1 MDFCY
6 TAKAEE
12 IDKDGCKAILA
23 SINKFYQHKSG
34 IMDAEAQVGKGNRP
48 INNWYIPKLKLMQSV
63 VPNIQANGVAFQYSA
78 DVTEHAHITKI
89 KNPTCSGN
97 NQNYKTQICHDL
109 DCTDKL
115 HQFNLATSICES
127 YMDSS
132 NESKDHSSS
141 ETNIL
146 QQADS
151 SADND
156 NNVHIPLAWL
166 IAGLLGSFQNYFD
179 EALYLQNDPQALCP
193 LHTFMDGHTDLH
205 LNCNP
210 SSKQMTID
218 KAAVVYGI
226 PDLCPALM
234 DFIHHYTPTSPA
246 TVYSIGAQHTTAAHV
261 NIGPMRI
268 QVWFRV
274 QLQSRNFHNAGK
286 VLPLQFINACP
297 PCDDWPLGFYDPVI
311 INTDGTKIWPQ
322 SGLNGSYRFSYSWYF
337 VY

>member
-6 TAKAEE
+6 AAQAEE
-12 IDKDGCKAILA
+12 INEDGCEAILA
-23 SINKFYQHKSG
+23 SIDEFHQHKSG
-34 IMDAEAQVGKGNRP
+34 ITDTEARVGKGNRP
-48 INNWYIPKLKLMQSV
+48 INKWYIPKLELMQSV
-63 VPNIQANGVAFQYSA
+63 VPNIWANSIAFQYSMDA
-78 DVTEHAHITKI
+78 TEHAHITEI
-89 KNPTCSGN
+89 KNPTRSGN
-97 NQNYKTQICHDL
+97 NQNYKTQICCDL

-115 HQFNLATSICES
+115 CRFDLATSICES

-141 ETNIL
+141 ETDVL

-156 NNVHIPLAWL
+156 DNVCIPLAQL
-166 IAGLLGSFQNYFD
+166 IAGSLGPFQNYFN
-179 EALYLQNDPQALCP
+179 EALYLWNDPQALRP
-193 LHTFMDGHTDLH
+193 LHTFTDGHTALH
-205 LNCNP
+205 LNHDP

-246 TVYSIGAQHTTAAHV
+246 TMYSIGGQRTTAAHV

-268 QVWFRV
+268 QVWFGV
-274 QLQSRNFHNAGK
+274 QLQSRNFHNTGK
-286 VLPLQFINACP
+286 VLPSQFVNACP
-297 PCDDWPLGFYDPVI
+297 PCDDWPLGLYDPVI
-311 INTDGTKIWPQ
+311 INTDIGKMWSTRHDQINLTIPWQCDDHK
-322 SGLNGSYRFSYSWYF
+322 
-337 VY
+337 